1 MYTHDGII
9 LKSDT
14 GCMVIHVH
22 VYMQVSWGR
31 LTDQWVVNEQIMSIS
46 IQCLLVISGI
56 FNFISLHIHCCIL

>member
-9 LKSDT
+9 LKSGT

-22 VYMQVSWGR
+22 VYMQVSW
-31 LTDQWVVNEQIMSIS
+31 LTDQWVVNEQIMSIN

-56 FNFISLHIHCCIL
+56 FKFMSLHIHCCIL